1 MIVRPRVSDTA
12 RFPPQLITIN
22 GKTVDLVNLTQ
33 QSQLV
38 VILLKAPWCQVCP
51 NLLRL
56 LSFLGLKS
64 DSSQTWTDELTFETR
79 SITPLQK
86 AFNHVLLAHDTR
98 FLVICPGPP
107 EALKQIAEETGWNEM
122 ERVYFVADFDFQIGE
137 MLGLRMVAGVW
148 PSSLEILKD
157 LTVTTIEI
165 GRRYLFPSFPGYYGD
180 HAILQHLATHRHRTE
195 TQALTLLRQSTR
207 LHTLLQNATTKSA
220 YYNHPARD
228 KLPLELLCSMFYQFA
243 QTELDSH
250 TLHQQSLA
258 PASKACRSWRY
269 VALLTA
275 TQILSEHIRILESAL
290 TTVNGCPTACEIEAR
305 WGYPAGAK
313 IQSVPLLDIQRR
325 IRGLQKVWDWV
336 SGFVNEVG
344 LDVWK

>member
-12 RFPPQLITIN
+12 RFPPQLTTIN
-22 GKTVDLVNLTQ
+22 GQTVDLVNLTQ

-38 VILLKAPWCQVCP
+38 VILLKDPWCQVCP

-64 DSSQTWTDELTFETR
+64 DSTQTWTDELTSETR
-79 SITPLQK
+79 SITQSQK

-107 EALKQIAEETGWNEM
+107 EALKQIAEETGWSELD
-122 ERVYFVADFDFQIGE
+122 RVDFVADVDFGIGE

-148 PSSLEILKD
+148 PSSLEVLKD

-165 GRRYLFPSFPGYYGD
+165 GRSPGYYGD
-180 HAILQHLATHRHRTE
+180 HAILQHLATHRHQTE
-195 TQALTLLRQSTR
+195 TQAVTLLRQSTR
-207 LHTLLQNATTKSA
+207 LHKLLQTTTTKST

-228 KLPLELLCSMFYQFA
+228 VLPLELLCSLFDQVA
-243 QTELDSH
+243 QSELDRH
-250 TLHQQSLA
+250 IQDQPSLA
-258 PASKACRSWRY
+258 QASKACKSWQY
-269 VALLTA
+269 VALLT
-275 TQILSEHIRILESAL
+275 TTRILSEQIKTLESAL
-290 TTVNGCPTACEIEAR
+290 TTVNGCPIACEIETR
-305 WGYPAGAK
+305 WGYPPGAK
-313 IQSVPLLDIQRR
+313 IQFVPLLDIKRR
-325 IRGLQKVWDWV
+325 LARLQKVWKWV
-336 SGFVNEVG
+336 SGFVDEVG